1 MEKKEKK
8 KRIKSK
14 EYLDKTFLEELNHKI
29 WCTKGARFNADSR
42 FKNKSKWST
51 ISVSFLSAY
60 LIIASLI
67 SVYNINQSSDNNI
80 INYLVTA
87 LSILLLVVSMYE
99 NNQDYKV
106 RALNYHNCGLELAE
120 IYNSLR
126 IFKTLKEQ
134 KSESEIVEFC
144 SNINEQYQII
154 LNKYDNH
161 ERLDYDTFR
170 INNLLDYFEEE
181 LTLKEIKKIKQK
193 LIWNIK
199 GWYILMILIIPLL
212 LITLVV
218 LT

>member
-1 MEKKEKK
+1 
-8 KRIKSK
+8 
-14 EYLDKTFLEELNHKI
+14 
-29 WCTKGARFNADSR
+29 
-42 FKNKSKWST
+42 
-51 ISVSFLSAY
+51 

-181 LTLKEIKKIKQK
+181 LTFKDIKKIKQK